1 MKRTLWLLVAGLF
14 AVMAIPVMLG
24 GRDLLH
30 LLPGFPP
37 TIFALMLGMVLVCWL
52 LNGAKLRVLLAG
64 RAGEMGLMRATGT
77 VMATEFAICATPG
90 GSGGP
95 LTLIALLTRRGVRP
109 AQTTAIFAVD
119 QIIDLL
125 FFLCS
130 MIAMMIYVITRSID
144 ARLGWMLVLPMTL
157 LCLVLLGVILMGRY
171 HRSVLMVSGRV
182 LSKMKVSPRLQQG
195 MVRRI
200 LIFKKAFA
208 ETLRLPRSALALAFG
223 LGIAHWM
230 VRYSILFV
238 TLYGLG
244 QHLDWAWT
252 FLVQMLSMAAGQLTL
267 LPGGAG
273 GTELSS
279 SALLAPIVGQSTAA
293 AAILIWRA
301 VTYYFYLVAGAPVFM
316 LMAGR
321 PLLKKVLEGRKAEKP
336 SDV

>member
-1 MKRTLWLLVAGLF
+1 MQRTLWLLTAGLI
-14 AVMAIPVMLG
+14 AVMAIPLLLG
-24 GRDLLH
+24 GTDLIH
-30 LLPGFPP
+30 LLAGFPP
-37 TIFALMLGMVLVCWL
+37 SLFALMLCMILVCWL

-64 RAGEMGLMRATGT
+64 RAGNMGLMRATGT

-144 ARLGWMLVLPMTL
+144 ARLGWMLVVPMAL
-157 LCLVLLGVILMGRY
+157 LCLALLGVILIGRY
-171 HRSVLMVSGRV
+171 HRRV
-182 LSKMKVSPRLQQG
+182 LIVTGRLLSRMRVSARLQHA

-200 LIFKKAFA
+200 LLFKQAFT
-208 ETLRLPRSALALAFG
+208 ETLQLPRSALALAFG
-223 LGIAHWM
+223 FGIVHWI
-230 VRYSILFV
+230 VRYSILYV

-273 GTELSS
+273 GAELSS
-279 SALLAPIVGQSTAA
+279 SALLAPIVGQSSAA

-301 VTYYFYLVAGAPVFM
+301 VTYYFYLIAGAPVFM

-321 PLLKKVLEGRKAEKP
+321 PLLRKILEGRKREAEE
-336 SDV
+336 